1 MKDSYNSLY
10 NIVGSLYMNTFMG
23 SYIENILN
31 ITGSYIYAVKLCT
44 PLNANIKQKNR
55 STLALDMSKMT
66 MDLPAM

>member
-1 MKDSYNSLY
+1 
-10 NIVGSLYMNTFMG
+10 MG

-66 MDLPAM
+66 MDLPAMWIQ